1 MKTKNLM
8 VFFLAIV
15 SMFALVASV
24 SAYTFTPTDQ
34 IVGASP
40 LVKVN
45 GVDVSTGMDVSV
57 IAGDTITVRLYF
69 DSIANASN
77 VRVKASIEGDK
88 VDVDERTASFDVE
101 SGNRY
106 SKLLTLTIPSELK
119 DDLSEDLTLDLKIW
133 NGDLKDEITDIKLNV
148 QRPSYNTEIKSV
160 SFSSTVEAGAKLPV
174 DVVLKNTG
182 YNDLDDL
189 YVTVSIPELGVSK
202 TSYFGDLVALENDYD
217 FVYVDNE
224 STLVVESND
233 DDENTASGR
242 LYLSVP
248 YGAEAG
254 VYTLEVTTSNDD
266 MTANFAKQIVVNND
280 FSEEVIRNGES
291 LLIVNPTNKLK
302 VYNVVFPES
311 QSYVTVSA
319 GTSKTISVSPS
330 TDEYTVSVLTMNGE
344 VVDAFTFS
352 STTENDVSMSNPVV
366 VLTVILAI
374 VFVVLLIVLIVL
386 IGKKPEKSEDFGES
400 YY

>member
-1 MKTKNLM
+1 M

-15 SMFALVASV
+15 SMFALVATV
-24 SAYTFTPTDQ
+24 SAYNFEEDNGLIDVPSIKIDGVEVKAGDTFP
-34 IVGASP
+34 I
-40 LVKVN
+40 
-45 GVDVSTGMDVSV
+45 SV
-57 IAGDTITVRLYF
+57 IAGDTVTVRLYF
-69 DSIANASN
+69 NANVSASN

-88 VDVDERTASFDVE
+88 VDVDERTESFDVE
-101 SGNRY
+101 EGSRY
-106 SKLLTLTIPSELK
+106 SKSLTLTIPSNLK
-119 DDLSEDLTLDLKIW
+119 DDLSEGLTLDLKVW
-133 NGDLKDEITDIKLNV
+133 NGDEKDEITNISLKV
-148 QRPSYNTEIKSV
+148 QRPTYNTDIKSV
-160 SFSSTVEAGAKLPV
+160 SFSSTVEAGETLPV

-189 YVTVSIPELGVSK
+189 YVTVSIPELSVSK
-202 TSYFGDLVALENDYD
+202 KSYFGDLVALENDTKD
-217 FVYVDNE
+217 E
-224 STLVVESND
+224 
-233 DDENTASGR
+233 DDEDTASGR
-242 LYLSVP
+242 LYLNVP

-254 VYTLEVTTSNDD
+254 VYTLEVTVSNDD
-266 MTANFAKQIVVNND
+266 MTTNYAKQIIVNNE
-280 FSEEVIRNGES
+280 FSAGEVIRNGES

-311 QSYVTVSA
+311 ESYVTVSA
-319 GTSKTISVSPS
+319 GTSKTITVSPS
-330 TDEYTVSVLTMNGE
+330 TDEYTVSVLTMSGE

-352 STTENDVSMSNPVV
+352 STTEDKASISDPVV

>member
-1 MKTKNLM
+1 MKMKTKNLM

-15 SMFALVASV
+15 SMFALVATV
-24 SAYTFTPTDQ
+24 SAYNFEEDNGLIDVPSIKIDGVEVKAGDTFP
-34 IVGASP
+34 I
-40 LVKVN
+40 
-45 GVDVSTGMDVSV
+45 SV
-57 IAGDTITVRLYF
+57 IAGDTVTVRLYF
-69 DSIANASN
+69 NANVSASN

-88 VDVDERTASFDVE
+88 VDVDERTESFDVE
-101 SGNRY
+101 EGSRY
-106 SKLLTLTIPSELK
+106 SKSLTLTIPSNLK
-119 DDLSEDLTLDLKIW
+119 DDLSEGLTLDLKVW
-133 NGDLKDEITDIKLNV
+133 NGDEKDEITNISLKV
-148 QRPSYNTEIKSV
+148 QRPTYNTDIKSV
-160 SFSSTVEAGAKLPV
+160 SFSSTVEAGETLPV

-189 YVTVSIPELGVSK
+189 YVTVSIPELSVSK
-202 TSYFGDLVALENDYD
+202 KSYFGDLVALENDTKD
-217 FVYVDNE
+217 E
-224 STLVVESND
+224 
-233 DDENTASGR
+233 DDEDTASGR
-242 LYLSVP
+242 LYLNVP

-254 VYTLEVTTSNDD
+254 VYTLEVTVSNDD
-266 MTANFAKQIVVNND
+266 MTTNYAKQIIVNNE
-280 FSEEVIRNGES
+280 FSAGEVIRNGES

-311 QSYVTVSA
+311 ESYVTVSA
-319 GTSKTISVSPS
+319 GTSKTITVSPS
-330 TDEYTVSVLTMNGE
+330 TDEYTVSVLTMSGE

-352 STTENDVSMSNPVV
+352 STTEDKASISDPVV